1 LSANFPYRFIHVI
14 DQLLIPPDIGD
25 LLEISTKFT
34 ENFDFTTFV
43 GIVEGHADLGS
54 LFRGQLNELPNF
66 LEVATSFNR
75 TVTVFAPLESA
86 LTNATIVELF
96 NRWLLPDWLLHLQN
110 VVLQHFTLDS
120 LETTLPNQQTL
131 TMLSG
136 FTTSLV
142 VGQVI
147 SYYGL
152 PVNPVTID
160 GIQVSPILGPRFY
173 SGMTATDGYVFER
186 SAKQRCS

>member
-1 LSANFPYRFIHVI
+1 L
-14 DQLLIPPDIGD
+14 G
-25 LLEISTKFT
+25 TT